1 MRTFSRF
8 TELPSTITTQPKSP
22 VTTRRQAR
30 RDASPTML
38 VGLLVARASTPC
50 RSNSVICA
58 TQWKTIS
65 PCLDGR
71 AAALAKEETPATE
84 EPTHWVVVDRVQST
98 EDAFMS
104 ALAVGAP
111 EPTVLVGAPAAVGR
125 LRPERALVDKLLQTI
140 VKEEPECAVAVGHCV
155 DSLLLAWL
163 QHLQA
168 QEGSTEQQFEGL
180 RAAAQS
186 HTAPVLEQ
194 RGFAEIERPDMSAL
208 GRGEPI
214 ATHNARLP
222 AGIIA
227 YEALLGAA
235 ETIAETTRYNEILEA
250 LRTQPPPTGVAL
262 EPPSSGTP
270 FVKEDPWARPGG
282 IF

>member
-1 MRTFSRF
+1 M
-8 TELPSTITTQPKSP
+8 LPCREYPPSAARGYNKTLQPKP
-22 VTTRRQAR
+22 RKH
-30 RDASPTML
+30 ASPML

-71 AAALAKEETPATE
+71 AAALAKEETATE
-84 EPTHWVVVDRVQST
+84 EPTHWVAVDRVQST

-168 QEGSTEQQFEGL
+168 QEGTEQQFEGL
-180 RAAAQS
+180 RAAAQP

-208 GRGEPI
+208 GRGEPV
-214 ATHNARLP
+214 ATHYARLP
-222 AGIIA
+222 AGIFA
-227 YEALLGAA
+227 YEALLGSA
-235 ETIAETTRYNEILEA
+235 ETIAETARYNEILEA
-250 LRTQPPPTGVAL
+250 MRTQPPPTVAE

-270 FVKEDPWARPGG
+270 FVKQDPWARPGG

>member
-1 MRTFSRF
+1 
-8 TELPSTITTQPKSP
+8 
-22 VTTRRQAR
+22 
-30 RDASPTML
+30 ML

-214 ATHNARLP
+214 ATHSARLP

-235 ETIAETTRYNEILEA
+235 ETIAETARYNEILEA
-250 LRTQPPPTGVAL
+250 LRTQPPPTGVAE

>member
-1 MRTFSRF
+1 
-8 TELPSTITTQPKSP
+8 
-22 VTTRRQAR
+22 
-30 RDASPTML
+30 ML
-38 VGLLVARASTPC
+38 VGLLVARASAPC

-84 EPTHWVVVDRVQST
+84 EPTHWVVVDREQST

-163 QHLQA
+163 QHLQS
-168 QEGSTEQQFEGL
+168 QEGTEQQFEGL

-214 ATHNARLP
+214 ATHYARLP
-222 AGIIA
+222 AGIFA
-227 YEALLGAA
+227 YEALLTSAT
-235 ETIAETTRYNEILEA
+235 TIAETARYNAILEA
-250 LRTQPPPTGVAL
+250 LRSQPPPMAA
-262 EPPSSGTP
+262 EQPPPGHHQKPT
-270 FVKEDPWARPGG
+270 GG